1 MTRKLI
7 LSWLNKLERIN
18 TVSRQSE
25 ITCGIHAVRHALKNA
40 SSDVLEMWVQEN
52 KKPEKKSG
60 KAISEILELA
70 KNAQVTVQFVANK
83 TLDKLTRQANH
94 QVNHQGVAIRRK
106 VTAIDSKIDLAS
118 VLAMEEGEKALFL
131 VLDGVQDPHNL
142 GACLRTADAVGVR
155 AVILPRDRAVG
166 VNETVRKVACGAA
179 ENTPVIHVT
188 NLSRALREMQEAGI
202 WVIGTADEAE
212 NTIYQEDLTSS
223 IALVMGSEGKG
234 LRQNTRKHCDK
245 LVNIPMQG
253 VVESLN
259 VSVATGVCL
268 YEAQRQRH
276 LNK

>member
-1 MTRKLI
+1 MSK
-7 LSWLNKLERIN
+7 K
-18 TVSRQSE
+18 SE
-25 ITCGIHAVRHALKNA
+25 ITYGIHAVRHALKNA
-40 SSDVLEMWVQEN
+40 SANVLEMWALEN
-52 KKPEKKSG
+52 IKPAKKSTG
-60 KAISEILELA
+60 AISEILELA

-94 QVNHQGVAIRRK
+94 QGVAIRRK
-106 VTAIDSKIDLAS
+106 VMDSKIDLAS
-118 VLAMEEGEKALFL
+118 VLNMDDGGNALFL

-155 AVILPRDRAVG
+155 AIILPKDRAVG

-188 NLSRALREMQEAGI
+188 NLSRALREMQDAGI
-202 WVIGTADEAE
+202 WVIGTADESE
-212 NTIYQEDLTSS
+212 NTIYEEDLTSS
-223 IALVMGSEGKG
+223 IALVMGSEGQG

-245 LVNIPMQG
+245 LVNIPMAG

-259 VSVATGVCL
+259 VSVAAGVCL
-268 YEAQRQRH
+268 FEAQRQRH

>member
-1 MTRKLI
+1 M
-7 LSWLNKLERIN
+7 SNKN
-18 TVSRQSE
+18 E

-40 SSDVLEMWVQEN
+40 STDVQEMWALDN
-52 KKPEKKSG
+52 KKPA
-60 KAISEILELA
+60 KAISEIIEIA
-70 KNAQVTVQFVANK
+70 KAAKISVQFVANK
-83 TLDKLTRQANH
+83 TLDKLTHQANH
-94 QVNHQGVAIRRK
+94 QGVVIRRK
-106 VTAIDSKIDLAS
+106 VSSINRDIDLAS
-118 VLAMEEGEKALFL
+118 VLEIDDGINALYL

-155 AVILPRDRAVG
+155 AVIVPKDRAVG

-188 NLSRALREMQEAGI
+188 NLSRSLKEMQDAGV
-202 WVIGTADEAE
+202 WVIGTDDEAE
-212 NTIYQEDLTSS
+212 NTLYQEDLTSP
-223 IALVMGSEGKG
+223 IALVMGSEGEG

-245 LVNIPMQG
+245 LVNIPMAG

-259 VSVATGVCL
+259 VSVAAGVCL

>member
-1 MTRKLI
+1 
-7 LSWLNKLERIN
+7 
-18 TVSRQSE
+18 VSKKSE
-25 ITCGIHAVRHALKNA
+25 ITYGIHAVRHALKNA
-40 SSDVLEMWVQEN
+40 SINVLEMWALEN
-52 KKPEKKSG
+52 IKPAKKSTG
-60 KAISEILELA
+60 AISEILELA

-94 QVNHQGVAIRRK
+94 QGVAIRRK
-106 VTAIDSKIDLAS
+106 VMDSKIDLAS
-118 VLAMEEGEKALFL
+118 VLNMDDGGNALFL

-155 AVILPRDRAVG
+155 AVILPKDRAVG
-166 VNETVRKVACGAA
+166 LNETVRKVACGAA

-188 NLSRALREMQEAGI
+188 NLSRALREMQDAGI
-202 WVIGTADEAE
+202 WVIGTADESE
-212 NTIYQEDLTSS
+212 NTIYEEDLTSS
-223 IALVMGSEGKG
+223 IALVMGSEGQG

-245 LVNIPMQG
+245 LVNIPMVG

-259 VSVATGVCL
+259 VSVAAGVCL

>member
-1 MTRKLI
+1 
-7 LSWLNKLERIN
+7 
-18 TVSRQSE
+18 VSKQSE
-25 ITCGIHAVRHALKNA
+25 ITCGVHAVQHALKNA
-40 SSDVLEMWVQEN
+40 AANVLEMWVQEN
-52 KKPEKKSG
+52 KKPDKKSTRKSAG
-60 KAISEILELA
+60 AISEILELA

-83 TLDKLTRQANH
+83 TLDKLTHQANH
-94 QVNHQGVAIRRK
+94 QGVVIRRK
-106 VTAIDSKIDLAS
+106 VTKTDSKIDLAS
-118 VLAMEEGEKALFL
+118 VLEMDDSEKALFL

-166 VNETVRKVACGAA
+166 LNETVRKVACGAA

-188 NLSRALREMQEAGI
+188 NLSRALREIQNAGI

-212 NTIYQEDLTSS
+212 NTIYEEDLTSS
-223 IALVMGSEGKG
+223 IALVMGSEGQG

-245 LVNIPMQG
+245 LVNIPMAG

-259 VSVATGVCL
+259 VSVAAGVCL

-276 LNK
+276 LNKYNK